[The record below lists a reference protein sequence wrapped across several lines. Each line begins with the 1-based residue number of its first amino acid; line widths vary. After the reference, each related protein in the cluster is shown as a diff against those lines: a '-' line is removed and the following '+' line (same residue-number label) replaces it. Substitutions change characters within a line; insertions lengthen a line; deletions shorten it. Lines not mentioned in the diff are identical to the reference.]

1 MVAVRADLADR
12 LNQIASQKGTTIY
25 ALANDTLNLAIALE
39 EAGLTPR
46 GVMEERLILEAAR
59 LSGFM
64 PCPETLW
71 YEMVD
76 QAHRGGGDVIAKSWF
91 EAGATFG
98 KLYMIREGKDHFSAF
113 KRDIRNL
120 TWNASD
126 LSFTEDNGEVQV
138 RCIGRRFSESYA
150 QLFGSYMEGAFGSF
164 GYECVRKD
172 VARGAFQLRFAKKDM
187 AAPPQNRDFALAF
200 ERTKMGVA
208 SQQ

>member
-1 MVAVRADLADR
+1 MLAVRADLADR
-12 LNQIASQKGTTIY
+12 LNQIATQKGTTLY
-25 ALANDTLNLAIALE
+25 ALVNDTLNLAIALE

-59 LSGFM
+59 VSGFM

-76 QAHRGGGDVIAKSWF
+76 QAHRGDGDRMAKSWF

-98 KLYMIREGKDHFSAF
+98 KLYMIREGKDHLSVF

-126 LSFTEDNGEVQV
+126 LSFAEGNGEVQV
-138 RCIGRRFSESYA
+138 RCIGRKFSESYA
-150 QLFGSYMEGAFGSF
+150 QLFSSYMEGAFGSF
-164 GYECVRKD
+164 GYECVERD
-172 VARGAFQLRFAKKDM
+172 VARGAFQLRFAKKDV
-187 AAPPQNRDFALAF
+187 AAPIQNKEFALAF
-200 ERTKMGVA
+200 ARTKIGVA
-208 SQQ
+208 GQP

>member
-25 ALANDTLNLAIALE
+25 ALANETLNLAIALE
-39 EAGLTPR
+39 EAGLTPL
-46 GVMEERLILEAAR
+46 GVMEERLILETAR
-59 LSGFM
+59 VSGFM

-76 QAHRGGGDVIAKSWF
+76 QAHRGDGDRIAKSWF
-91 EAGATFG
+91 EAGANFG
-98 KLYMIREGKDHFSAF
+98 KLYMVREGKDHFSLF

-120 TWNASD
+120 MWNASD
-126 LSFTEDNGEVQV
+126 LSFTEGNGEIQV
-138 RCIGRRFSESYA
+138 RCVGRKFSESYA
-150 QLFGSYMEGAFGSF
+150 QLLSSYMEGAFRSF
-164 GYECVRKD
+164 GYECLQKD
-172 VARGAFQLRFAKKDM
+172 AARGAFQLRFAKNDI
-187 AAPPQNRDFALAF
+187 AAPPQNREFASVF